1 MKLIIV
7 ESPSKAKTIEKY
19 LGKEYKVEASG
30 GHVRDLPEA
39 NFGVDIAKDFTPK
52 YVINPSKKDTIK
64 KLKEIKKKAD
74 FVYLATDPDREGEAI
89 SWHLAHILKMDT
101 SELNRIEFHEIT
113 ETAVKKAIEKPRQ
126 IDLKLVDAQQARRVL
141 DRIVGYKLSPII
153 CKRIR
158 PKLSAGRVQSVALKL
173 VVEREKDIRNFKP
186 VEYWTIS
193 AYLFSEGNS
202 KLVFKAQLANR
213 DGKKFVPSTEDETNE
228 VLNAVKASDW
238 TVANLKK
245 SVTKS
250 HAPAPFTTSTMQQD
264 AANKMSMSASIT
276 MRTAQQLYEGINIA
290 GEGHVALVTYI
301 RTDST
306 RISQDAYESA
316 KEYIGNK
323 FGEEYIPEKQNFY
336 KNKNSSQ
343 DAHEAIRPIS
353 IDRTPA
359 SLSGKLDRNQSRL
372 YKLIYERFLASQM
385 VEAKYDSVSCEVKAD
400 RYGFKASGKTLL
412 FKGFLSAYSS
422 YKEDVADEDGE
433 NENISIPNIEKGE
446 VLKLKDLKHEQKFTK
461 PPARFSD
468 ASLIKLLEEN
478 GIGRPSTYATILT
491 VLQKRQY
498 TSKEGKYIMPTEVA
512 FEVTDFLNEYFDS
525 IVNTEF
531 TAMVEAQF
539 DKVEEGSV
547 DWKQVMSDFYAPFN
561 DKLLEVNKASIVQTE
576 EVCPKCG
583 QFLLQKLGRYGK
595 YLDCPNEECD
605 YKKSLE
611 ERESDEVC
619 DKCGSK
625 MIIKKGRYGEFLACT
640 NYPDCSNMK
649 SLKKVEETDEIC
661 DKCGS
666 KMVVKT
672 GRYGKFLACSNY
684 PECKNIKSADKPV
697 SKCPM
702 CQKNVYLRKSK
713 GGKIFYGC
721 EGYPDCTF
729 VSWDR
734 PMDKKCPTC
743 GEHLVEKVLK
753 AGNTVKCSSKTC
765 DYAEATIVKSEE
777 SDKSE

>member
-19 LGKEYKVEASG
+19 LGKDYKVEASG

-39 NFGVDIAKDFTPK
+39 NFGVDIVKDFTPK
-52 YVINPSKKDTIK
+52 YVINPTKKETIK
-64 KLKEIKKKAD
+64 KLKELKKKAD

-101 SELNRIEFHEIT
+101 AEMNRIEFHEIT

-173 VVEREKDIRNFKP
+173 VVQREKDIRDFKP

-193 AYLFSEGNS
+193 AFLFSGGND

-213 DGKKFVPSTEDETNE
+213 DGKKFVPSNKEETDE
-228 VLNAVKASDW
+228 VLNAVSGCDW
-238 TVANLKK
+238 TVSKLKK

-306 RISQDAYESA
+306 RISQDAYFSA
-316 KEYIGNK
+316 KDYIGK
-323 FGEEYIPEKQNFY
+323 VIGDEFIPEKQNFY

-343 DAHEAIRPIS
+343 DAHEAIRPVS
-353 IDRTPA
+353 IDRTPD

-385 VEAKYDSVSCEVKAD
+385 IEAKFDSVSCEVSAD

-412 FKGFLSAYSS
+412 FKGFLAAYSS
-422 YKEDVADEDGE
+422 YKEEGSEESE
-433 NENISIPNIEKGE
+433 NENISIPKIEQGE
-446 VLKLKDLKHEQKFTK
+446 ILKLKDLKNEQKFTK

-478 GIGRPSTYATILT
+478 GIGRPSTYAATLS

-498 TSKEGKYIMPTEVA
+498 TDKEGKYIVPTEVA
-512 FEVTDFLNEYFDS
+512 FEVTDFLIEYFDS
-525 IVNTEF
+525 IINTEF

-539 DKVEEGSV
+539 DKVEEGSI
-547 DWKQVMSDFYAPFN
+547 DWKQVMAEFYAPFN
-561 DKLLEVNKASIVQTE
+561 EKLLAVNKAAIVQTD

-583 QFLLQKLGRYGK
+583 QFLFQKVGRYGK
-595 YLDCPNEECD
+595 YLDCPNEECE

-611 ERESDEVC
+611 ERESDQVC
-619 DKCGSK
+619 EKCNSK
-625 MIIKKGRYGEFLACT
+625 MLIKKGRYGEFLACS
-640 NYPDCSNMK
+640 NYPECSNMK
-649 SLKKVEETDEIC
+649 SLKKVEESDEVC
-661 DKCGS
+661 DKCGN

-672 GRYGKFLACSNY
+672 GRFGKFLACSNY

-697 SKCPM
+697 SKCPH
-702 CQKNVYLRKSK
+702 CDKNVFLRRSK

-729 VSWDR
+729 VSWDK
-734 PMDKKCPTC
+734 PLDKKCPTC
-743 GEHLVEKVLK
+743 GEYLVEKALK
-753 AGNTVKCSSKTC
+753 TENTVKCSNKKC
-765 DYAEATIVKSEE
+765 EYIEKSE
-777 SDKSE
+777 